1 MTVVAPRSHELK
13 RLEGKVALVTG
24 AGRRKGL
31 GEAICQRLASE
42 GAKVVVTDLGV
53 PAADLPPDRIGTRS
67 ELDEVVAQIRAAGGE
82 ASACLLDVRN
92 EMQVQQAI
100 AFAKSTYG
108 GLDILVNNAG
118 VGYLMAPFTEMPLE
132 RWDLVLGVNL
142 TGAFLCSKHAAQAMI
157 EQGRGGRIINIASVA
172 AKSGSM
178 YLSAYAASKH
188 GMIGFT
194 RSAALELG
202 RHKITVNA
210 ICPNHVTTGLGSV
223 QNALRAEQRGQTIDE
238 YLTEMR
244 SRIPLGR
251 VGLAEDTAK
260 ACAFLCSAEAEYITA
275 EAMNVSGGQEVH

>member
-1 MTVVAPRSHELK
+1 MTSGMPRSQELK
-13 RLEGKVALVTG
+13 RVDGKVALVTG
-24 AGRRKGL
+24 AGRRTGL

-42 GAKVVVTDLGV
+42 GAKVIVTDLGF
-53 PAADLPPDRIGTRS
+53 PAADLPADRIGTRS
-67 ELDEVVAQIRAAGGE
+67 ELDEVVARIRDAGGE
-82 ASACLLDVRN
+82 ATAFVLDVRN
-92 EMQVQQAI
+92 ETQVQEAV

-132 RWDLVLGVNL
+132 RWDLVIGVNL

-223 QNALRAEQRGQTIDE
+223 QNALRAEQRGQSIDE
-238 YLTEMR
+238 YLVEMR
-244 SRIPLGR
+244 SRIPLAR

-260 ACAFLCSAEAEYITA
+260 ACVFLCSSEADYITA

>member
-1 MTVVAPRSHELK
+1 MK

-92 EMQVQQAI
+92 EAQVQEAV

-118 VGYLMAPFTEMPLE
+118 VGYLMAPFAELPLE
-132 RWDLVLGVNL
+132 RGDL
-142 TGAFLCSKHAAQAMI
+142 GAFLCSKHAAQAMI

-251 VGLAEDTAK
+251 GGIAEDTAK

>member
-1 MTVVAPRSHELK
+1 MK
-13 RLEGKVALVTG
+13 RVDGKVALVTG
-24 AGRRKGL
+24 AGRRTGL

-42 GAKVVVTDLGV
+42 GAKVIVTDLGF
-53 PAADLPPDRIGTRS
+53 PAADLPADRIGTRS
-67 ELDEVVAQIRAAGGE
+67 ELDEVVAQIRDAGGE
-82 ASACLLDVRN
+82 ATAFVLDVRN
-92 EMQVQQAI
+92 ETQVQEAV

-132 RWDLVLGVNL
+132 RWDLVIGVNL

-188 GMIGFT
+188 GLIGFT

-223 QNALRAEQRGQTIDE
+223 QNALRAEQRGQSIDE
-238 YLTEMR
+238 YLVEMR
-244 SRIPLGR
+244 SRIPLAR

-260 ACAFLCSAEAEYITA
+260 ACVFLCSSEADYITA

>member
-1 MTVVAPRSHELK
+1 MTSVMPRSQELK
-13 RLEGKVALVTG
+13 RLDGKVALVTG
-24 AGRRKGL
+24 AGRRTGL

-42 GAKVVVTDLGV
+42 GAKVIVTDLGF
-53 PAADLPPDRIGTRS
+53 PAADLPADRIGTRS
-67 ELDEVVAQIRAAGGE
+67 ELDEVVARIRDAGGE
-82 ASACLLDVRN
+82 ATAFVLDVRN
-92 EMQVQQAI
+92 ETQVQEAV

-132 RWDLVLGVNL
+132 RWDLVIGVNL

-188 GMIGFT
+188 GLIGFT

-223 QNALRAEQRGQTIDE
+223 QNALRAEQRGQSIDE
-238 YLTEMR
+238 YLVEMR
-244 SRIPLGR
+244 SRIPLAR

-260 ACAFLCSAEAEYITA
+260 ACVFLCSSEGDYITA

>member
-1 MTVVAPRSHELK
+1 MTSVMPRSQELK
-13 RLEGKVALVTG
+13 RLDGKVALVTG
-24 AGRRKGL
+24 AGRRTGL

-42 GAKVVVTDLGV
+42 GAKVIVTDLGF
-53 PAADLPPDRIGTRS
+53 PAADLPADRIGTRS
-67 ELDEVVAQIRAAGGE
+67 ELDEVVAQIRDAGGE
-82 ASACLLDVRN
+82 ATPFVLDVRN
-92 EMQVQQAI
+92 ETQVQEAV

-132 RWDLVLGVNL
+132 RWDLVIGVNL

-223 QNALRAEQRGQTIDE
+223 QNALRAEQRGQSIDE
-238 YLTEMR
+238 YLVEMR
-244 SRIPLGR
+244 SRIPLAR

-260 ACAFLCSAEAEYITA
+260 ACVFLCSSEADYITA

>member
-1 MTVVAPRSHELK
+1 MTSGMPRSQELK
-13 RLEGKVALVTG
+13 RVDGKVALVTG
-24 AGRRKGL
+24 AGRRTGL

-42 GAKVVVTDLGV
+42 GAKVIVTDLGF
-53 PAADLPPDRIGTRS
+53 PAADLPADRIGTRS
-67 ELDEVVAQIRAAGGE
+67 ELDEVVARIRDAGGE
-82 ASACLLDVRN
+82 ATAFVLDVRN
-92 EMQVQQAI
+92 ETQVQEAV

-132 RWDLVLGVNL
+132 RWDLVIGVNL

-223 QNALRAEQRGQTIDE
+223 QNALRAEQRGQSIDE
-238 YLTEMR
+238 YLVEMR
-244 SRIPLGR
+244 SRIPLAR

-260 ACAFLCSAEAEYITA
+260 ACVFLCSSEGDYITA

>member
-1 MTVVAPRSHELK
+1 
-13 RLEGKVALVTG
+13 
-24 AGRRKGL
+24 
-31 GEAICQRLASE
+31 
-42 GAKVVVTDLGV
+42 
-53 PAADLPPDRIGTRS
+53 
-67 ELDEVVAQIRAAGGE
+67 
-82 ASACLLDVRN
+82 
-92 EMQVQQAI
+92 
-100 AFAKSTYG
+100 
-108 GLDILVNNAG
+108 
-118 VGYLMAPFTEMPLE
+118 MAPFTEMPLE
-132 RWDLVLGVNL
+132 RWDLVIGVNL

-223 QNALRAEQRGQTIDE
+223 QNALRAEQRGQSIDE
-238 YLTEMR
+238 YLVEMR
-244 SRIPLGR
+244 SRIPLAR

-260 ACAFLCSAEAEYITA
+260 ACVFLCSSEADYITA

>member
-1 MTVVAPRSHELK
+1 MTSVMPRSQELK
-13 RLEGKVALVTG
+13 RLDGKVALVTG
-24 AGRRKGL
+24 AGRRTGL

-42 GAKVVVTDLGV
+42 GAKVIVTDLGF
-53 PAADLPPDRIGTRS
+53 PAADLPADRIGTRS
-67 ELDEVVAQIRAAGGE
+67 ELDEVVAQIRDAGGE
-82 ASACLLDVRN
+82 ATAFVLDVRN
-92 EMQVQQAI
+92 ETQVQEAV

-132 RWDLVLGVNL
+132 RWDLVIGVNL

-223 QNALRAEQRGQTIDE
+223 QNALRAEQRGQSIDE
-238 YLTEMR
+238 YLVEMR
-244 SRIPLGR
+244 SRIPLAR

-260 ACAFLCSAEAEYITA
+260 ACVFLCSSEGDYITA